1 MDKNLRN
8 NFYNYLN
15 KNCKLPD
22 DIEDNIL
29 KLNLIITNSFSTQN
43 QEEQNKINLEKNNKN
58 ENINNKEKTSGISNT
73 FKTINN
79 SLNDVKNTEKNL
91 MILDNQVDMSINKL
105 SSIID
110 SRNNLQNTLKE
121 FNTKTKKILNEK
133 EKMAKLLKYIKSY
146 YNFYIDSISIYEFL
160 KNESCVVKYR
170 FTEDYKKII
179 DGIGFFSLNTN
190 FTESSTY
197 LQKYNT
203 LKIMSINKYYEYI
216 DQSINNN
223 NISNLIPPEEGSFL
237 DLLMK
242 ELGEDL
248 ELNIREKYF
257 LYINNEKM
265 KNLIFFFEE
274 ESKDDQDVKPSHTKL
289 KSRYIDIRTNLIKNI
304 YSQIFQEIN
313 NSFNNQENHKLFNSQ
328 FPILLRKIILHSFIE
343 IVHYG
348 ELFGHNYRNDVYI
361 IQSLMK
367 YIYDSLYDTIRPLI
381 VSIVSLED
389 LIVIFDAFTRS
400 TAIFFLTITPT
411 NTIYGINDENDIN
424 KKIIED
430 ENKEI
435 INFFKNFLPT
445 IPEEVISG
453 NLFIFRNFL
462 DINQHLMRPTLL
474 HLIQDLQEKIYVKVS
489 IHIKNN
495 FNEIENDFPSFG
507 IYEEQLNSNNKYKYF
522 ALFHYLL
529 KRIVI
534 LYEIFNNKLE
544 NKIVSQIITSSIE
557 TFITELNNELLN
569 KKNLTYEFQVYII
582 QQILL
587 CLQTISTFQIDIIK
601 VDVDMGF
608 SSVTDAFKTNYEPI
622 IKGKMSIRQMISSY
636 TPDIMETTKDFKKIL
651 YNNLLK
657 SYKMFI
663 NFSNEFIFGAK
674 ILDIYYKINKS
685 FDNENKNKK
694 DEINKNILD
703 NKKEFE
709 MKINVIKDNKSL
721 VIKRFDEQIKNIDSS
736 VYDKI
741 IKVFEDN
748 IERIKNELYNF
759 IKDNNTIKENKQELN
774 SIINLFNKE

>member
-1 MDKNLRN
+1 MDKNIRAD
-8 NFYNYLN
+8 FYKYLN
-15 KNCKLPD
+15 KNCKLPEE
-22 DIEDNIL
+22 IEDKLL
-29 KLNLIITNSFSTQN
+29 KLNLIITNSFTQQN
-43 QEEQNKINLEKNNKN
+43 QDDQNFNKKDDKNNIKIED
-58 ENINNKEKTSGISNT
+58 ENNQMTNT
-73 FKTINN
+73 YKTIKS
-79 SLNDVKNTEKNL
+79 SLNDIHNIEKNL
-91 MILDNQVDMSINKL
+91 NLLDTQVDMSISKL

-121 FNTKTKKILNEK
+121 FNIKTKKILNEK
-133 EKMAKLLKYIKSY
+133 EKMSKLLKYIKSY
-146 YNFYIDSISIYEFL
+146 YNFYMDALSIYEFL
-160 KNESCVVKYR
+160 KNESSVVKYR

-190 FTESSTY
+190 FTESDTY

-216 DQSINNN
+216 DKSINNN
-223 NISNLIPPEEGSFL
+223 HISNLLPPEEGSFL
-237 DLLMK
+237 YLLMK
-242 ELGEDL
+242 ELGEDI

-257 LYINNEKM
+257 LYLNQEKM

-274 ESKDDQDVKPSHTKL
+274 ESKDDSDVKPSHTKL
-289 KSRYIDIRTNLIKNI
+289 KTKYIDIRISLIKNI

-313 NSFNNQENHKLFNSQ
+313 NNFFNQENHKLFNSQ
-328 FPILLRKIILHSFIE
+328 FAILLRKIILHSFIE

-361 IQSLMK
+361 LQSLVK
-367 YIYDSLYDTIRPLI
+367 YIYNSLYDTIRPLI

-389 LIVIFDAFTRS
+389 LIVIFDAFTKS
-400 TAIFFLTITPT
+400 TAIFFLNITPI
-411 NTIYGINDENDIN
+411 NTYNIDENDIN
-424 KKIIED
+424 KKIIEE

-435 INFFKNFLPT
+435 INFFTNFLPS
-445 IPEEVISG
+445 IPEEVITL

-489 IHIKNN
+489 MHIKNN

-507 IYEEQLNSNNKYKYF
+507 LYEEQLNSNNKYKYF

-544 NKIVSQIITSSIE
+544 QKIVSQIITSAIE
-557 TFITELNNELLN
+557 TFITELNKELLN
-569 KKNLTYEFQVYII
+569 KKNLTYEFQIYII

-587 CLQTISTFQIDIIK
+587 CLQTVGTFQIDIIK
-601 VDVDMGF
+601 VDIDMGF
-608 SSVTDAFKTNYEPI
+608 NNVTDAFKINYEPI

-636 TPDIMETTKDFKKIL
+636 TPELMETTKDFKKIL

-663 NFSNEFIFGAK
+663 NLANEFIFGTK
-674 ILDIYYKINKS
+674 ILDIYYKINNNLEGGNKEKS
-685 FDNENKNKK
+685 NEIIKNIINNENEFKGKIK
-694 DEINKNILD
+694 VIED
-703 NKKEFE
+703 NK
-709 MKINVIKDNKSL
+709 IIVIKK
-721 VIKRFDEQIKNIDSS
+721 FEEQIKNIDSN
-736 VYDKI
+736 VFDKI

-748 IERIKNELYNF
+748 IERIRNEVLNF
-759 IKDNNTIKENKQELN
+759 IRNDNKEENKEILN

>member
-1 MDKNLRN
+1 MDKNLRAD
-8 NFYNYLN
+8 FYNYLN

-22 DIEDNIL
+22 ETEDKIL
-29 KLNLIITNSFSTQN
+29 KLNLILTNSFSPQN
-43 QEEQNKINLEKNNKN
+43 QEDKDKNKIDNNNKDD
-58 ENINNKEKTSGISNT
+58 ENNTSSMTNT
-73 FKTINN
+73 FKTIKK
-79 SLNDVKNTEKNL
+79 SLNDIENTEKNL
-91 MILDNQVDMSINKL
+91 TLLDNQVDMSINKL

-110 SRNNLQNTLKE
+110 SRNNLQNTLKD
-121 FNTKTKKILNEK
+121 FNIKTKKILNEK
-133 EKMAKLLKYIKSY
+133 EKMSRLLKYIKSY

-160 KNESCVVKYR
+160 KNESCVLKYR
-170 FTEDYKKII
+170 FTEDYKKIT

-216 DQSINNN
+216 DKNINNN
-223 NISNLIPPEEGSFL
+223 NITNLLPPEEGSFL
-237 DLLMK
+237 DLLMG
-242 ELGEDL
+242 ELGKDID
-248 ELNIREKYF
+248 LNIREKYF
-257 LYINNEKM
+257 LYFNNEKM

-289 KSRYIDIRTNLIKNI
+289 KSKYVDIRTSLIKNI

-313 NSFNNQENHKLFNSQ
+313 NNFYNQENHKLFNSQ
-328 FPILLRKIILHSFIE
+328 FAILLKKIILHSFIE

-361 IQSLMK
+361 LQSLVK

-400 TAIFFLTITPT
+400 TAIFFLNITPT
-411 NTIYGINDENDIN
+411 NTNYNIDENDIN
-424 KKIIED
+424 KKIIEE

-435 INFFKNFLPT
+435 INFFKNFLPS
-445 IPEEVISG
+445 IPEEVITG

-495 FNEIENDFPSFG
+495 FNEIEDDFPSFG
-507 IYEEQLNSNNKYKYF
+507 VYEEQLNSNNKYKYF
-522 ALFHYLL
+522 PLFHYLL

-544 NKIVSQIITSSIE
+544 NKIVSQIITSAIE
-557 TFITELNNELLN
+557 TFITELNKELLN

-587 CLQTISTFQIDIIK
+587 CLQTVSSFKIDIIK
-601 VDVDMGF
+601 IDVDMGF
-608 SSVTDAFKTNYEPI
+608 NNVTDAFKTNYEPI

-636 TPDIMETTKDFKKIL
+636 TPEIMETTKDFKKIL

-663 NFSNEFIFGAK
+663 NLGNEFIFGPK
-674 ILDIYYKINKS
+674 IIEIYYKINKNL
-685 FDNENKNKK
+685 DNGDKEKNE
-694 DEINKNILD
+694 EIINNILESENEFKGKIKVIED
-703 NKKEFE
+703 NKK
-709 MKINVIKDNKSL
+709 IVIRK
-721 VIKRFDEQIKNIDSS
+721 FDEQIKNIDSN

-748 IERIKNELYNF
+748 IERIRNELYNF
-759 IKDNNTIKENKQELN
+759 IKDINKEDDKKKINN
-774 SIINLFNKE
+774 IINLFNKE

>member
-1 MDKNLRN
+1 MDKNIRAD
-8 NFYNYLN
+8 FYKYLN
-15 KNCKLPD
+15 KNCKLSEE
-22 DIEDNIL
+22 IEDKLI
-29 KLNLIITNSFSTQN
+29 KLNLILTNSFSHQN
-43 QEEQNKINLEKNNKN
+43 NEDQKFNKN
-58 ENINNKEKTSGISNT
+58 EDKNEIINNDNENNSTNT
-73 FKTINN
+73 FKIIKN
-79 SLNDVKNTEKNL
+79 SLNDIQNTEKNL
-91 MILDNQVDMSINKL
+91 NLLDTQVDMSISQL

-110 SRNNLQNTLKE
+110 SRNNLQNALKE
-121 FNTKTKKILNEK
+121 FNTKTKKVLNEK
-133 EKMAKLLKYIKSY
+133 EKMSKLLKYIKSY
-146 YNFYIDSISIYEFL
+146 YNFYIDAISIYEFL

-216 DQSINNN
+216 EQSINNN
-223 NISNLIPPEEGSFL
+223 HISNLIPPEEGSFL

-242 ELGEDL
+242 ELGEDI

-257 LYINNEKM
+257 LYLNNEKM

-274 ESKDDQDVKPSHTKL
+274 ESKDDPDVKPSHTKL
-289 KSRYIDIRTNLIKNI
+289 KSKYIDIRTSLIKNI
-304 YSQIFQEIN
+304 YNPIFQEIN
-313 NSFNNQENHKLFNSQ
+313 NNFYNQENHKLFNSQ
-328 FPILLRKIILHSFIE
+328 FAILLRKIILHSFIE

-361 IQSLMK
+361 LQSLVK
-367 YIYDSLYDTIRPLI
+367 YIYNSLYDTIRPLI

-389 LIVIFDAFTRS
+389 LIVIFDAFTKS

-411 NTIYGINDENDIN
+411 NANYNIDESDIN
-424 KKIIED
+424 KKIIEE

-435 INFFKNFLPT
+435 INFFKNFLPS
-445 IPEEVISG
+445 IPEEVIIG

-507 IYEEQLNSNNKYKYF
+507 IYEEKLNSNNKYKYF

-544 NKIVSQIITSSIE
+544 NKIVSQIITSAIE
-557 TFITELNNELLN
+557 TFITELNKEIWN
-569 KKNLTYEFQVYII
+569 KKNLTYEFQIYII

-587 CLQTISTFQIDIIK
+587 CLQTVSSFEIDVIK

-608 SSVTDAFKTNYEPI
+608 NNVTDVFKTNYEPI
-622 IKGKMSIRQMISSY
+622 IKGKISIRQMISSY
-636 TPDIMETTKDFKKIL
+636 MPNLMETTKDFKKIL

-663 NFSNEFIFGAK
+663 NLANEFIFGVQ
-674 ILDIYYKINKS
+674 ILDIYYKINKDTDEKNDEIIKNII
-685 FDNENKNKK
+685 DNEKEFNGKIRVI
-694 DEINKNILD
+694 ED
-703 NKKEFE
+703 NKK
-709 MKINVIKDNKSL
+709 IVIKH
-721 VIKRFDEQIKNIDSS
+721 FEEQIKNIDSN

-748 IERIKNELYNF
+748 IERIKNELLNYIN
-759 IKDNNTIKENKQELN
+759 KHNNEQNKEILN
-774 SIINLFNKE
+774 NIINLFKED

>member
-1 MDKNLRN
+1 MDKNLRAD
-8 NFYNYLN
+8 FYNYLN

-22 DIEDNIL
+22 ETEDKIL
-29 KLNLIITNSFSTQN
+29 KLNLILTNSFSPQN
-43 QEEQNKINLEKNNKN
+43 QEDKDKNKID
-58 ENINNKEKTSGISNT
+58 NNKEDENNTSNMTNT
-73 FKTINN
+73 FKTIKK
-79 SLNDVKNTEKNL
+79 SLNDIESTEKDL
-91 MILDNQVDMSINKL
+91 TLLDTQVDMSINKL

-110 SRNNLQNTLKE
+110 SRNNLQNTLKD
-121 FNTKTKKILNEK
+121 FNIKTKKILNEK
-133 EKMAKLLKYIKSY
+133 EKMSRLLKYIKSY

-160 KNESCVVKYR
+160 KNESCVITYR
-170 FTEDYKKII
+170 FTEDYKKIT

-216 DQSINNN
+216 DKNINNN
-223 NISNLIPPEEGSFL
+223 NISNLLPPEEGSFL
-237 DLLMK
+237 DLLMG
-242 ELGEDL
+242 ELGKDID
-248 ELNIREKYF
+248 LNIREKYF
-257 LYINNEKM
+257 LYFNNEKM

-289 KSRYIDIRTNLIKNI
+289 KSKYVDIRISLIKNI

-313 NSFNNQENHKLFNSQ
+313 NNFYNQENHKLFNSQ
-328 FPILLRKIILHSFIE
+328 FAILLKKIILHSFIE

-361 IQSLMK
+361 LQSLVK

-400 TAIFFLTITPT
+400 SAIFFLNITPT
-411 NTIYGINDENDIN
+411 NTNYNIDENDIN
-424 KKIIED
+424 KKIIEE

-435 INFFKNFLPT
+435 INFFKNFLPS
-445 IPEEVISG
+445 IPEEVITG

-495 FNEIENDFPSFG
+495 FNEIEDDFPSFG
-507 IYEEQLNSNNKYKYF
+507 VYEEQLNSNNKYKYF
-522 ALFHYLL
+522 PLFHYLL

-544 NKIVSQIITSSIE
+544 NKIVSQIITSAIE
-557 TFITELNNELLN
+557 TFITELNKELLN
-569 KKNLTYEFQVYII
+569 KKNLTYEFQIYII

-587 CLQTISTFQIDIIK
+587 CLQTVSSFKIDIIK

-608 SSVTDAFKTNYEPI
+608 NNVTDAFKTNYEPI
-622 IKGKMSIRQMISSY
+622 IKGKISIRQMISSY
-636 TPDIMETTKDFKKIL
+636 TPEIMETTKDFKKIL

-663 NFSNEFIFGAK
+663 NLGNEFIFGPK
-674 ILDIYYKINKS
+674 IIDIYYKINKNL
-685 FDNENKNKK
+685 DNGDKEKK
-694 DEINKNILD
+694 EEIINNILESENEFKGKIKVIED
-703 NKKEFE
+703 NKK
-709 MKINVIKDNKSL
+709 IVIRK
-721 VIKRFDEQIKNIDSS
+721 FDEQIKNIDSN

-748 IERIKNELYNF
+748 IERIRNELYIF
-759 IKDNNTIKENKQELN
+759 IKDINKEDNKEKINNM
-774 SIINLFNKE
+774 INLFNKE

>member
-1 MDKNLRN
+1 MDKNIRAD
-8 NFYNYLN
+8 FYKFLN

-22 DIEDNIL
+22 IIEDKLL
-29 KLNLIITNSFSTQN
+29 KLNLILTNSFPHQN
-43 QEEQNKINLEKNNKN
+43 QDDKNKSKKGETKGI
-58 ENINNKEKTSGISNT
+58 NKEDDLSQTSTYKLI
-73 FKTINN
+73 IN
-79 SLNDVKNTEKNL
+79 SLNEIKNTEQNL
-91 MILDNQVDMSINKL
+91 TLLETQVDMSITKL

-121 FNTKTKKILNEK
+121 FNNQTKKILNEK
-133 EKMAKLLKYIKSY
+133 EKMSKLLKYIKSY
-146 YNFYIDSISIYEFL
+146 YDFYVDAISIYEFL
-160 KNESCVVKYR
+160 KNESCVIKYR
-170 FTEDYKKII
+170 FMEDYKKIV

-216 DQSINNN
+216 DKSINNN
-223 NISNLIPPEEGSFL
+223 HITNLLPPEEGSFL
-237 DLLMK
+237 DLLIK
-242 ELGEDL
+242 ELGEETDL
-248 ELNIREKYF
+248 NVREKYF
-257 LYINNEKM
+257 LYLNNEKM

-274 ESKDDQDVKPSHTKL
+274 ESKDDSDVKPSHTKL
-289 KSRYIDIRTNLIKNI
+289 KSKYIDIRISLINNI
-304 YSQIFQEIN
+304 YNQIFQEIN
-313 NSFNNQENHKLFNSQ
+313 NNFYNQENHKIFNSQ
-328 FPILLRKIILHSFIE
+328 FAKLLRKIILHSFIE

-361 IQSLMK
+361 LQSLVK
-367 YIYDSLYDTIRPLI
+367 YIYNSLYDSIRPLV

-389 LIVIFDAFTRS
+389 LIVIFDAFTKS
-400 TAIFFLTITPT
+400 TAIFFLNITPT
-411 NTIYGINDENDIN
+411 NTNYNIDENDIN
-424 KKIIED
+424 KKIIEE

-445 IPEEVISG
+445 IPEEVISR

-462 DINQHLMRPTLL
+462 DINQHLIRPTLL

-507 IYEEQLNSNNKYKYF
+507 IYEEKLNKNIKYEYF

-544 NKIVSQIITSSIE
+544 NKIVSQIIASAIE
-557 TFITELNNELLN
+557 TFITELNKELLN
-569 KKNLTYEFQVYII
+569 KKNLTYEFQIYII

-587 CLQTISTFQIDIIK
+587 CLQTVSGFQIDIIK

-608 SSVTDAFKTNYEPI
+608 NNVTDVFKTNYEPI
-622 IKGKMSIRQMISSY
+622 IKGKLSIRQMISSY
-636 TPDIMETTKDFKKIL
+636 APKLMETTKDFKKIL

-663 NFSNEFIFGAK
+663 NLANEFIFGAQ
-674 ILDIYYKINKS
+674 IIDIYYKINKNTERKN
-685 FDNENKNKK
+685 DDDILNKILENEIEFNGKIKVIE
-694 DEINKNILD
+694 DNKNIITK
-703 NKKEFE
+703 NFE
-709 MKINVIKDNKSL
+709 
-721 VIKRFDEQIKNIDSS
+721 EQIKNIDSN

-741 IKVFEDN
+741 IKVLEDN
-748 IERIKNELYNF
+748 IERIKNELLNF
-759 IKDNNTIKENKQELN
+759 IKIHNVENNNEKLN
-774 SIINLFNKE
+774 SIINLFNQE